1 MKPVVKLAS
10 EPYKKPL
17 FPPILQW
24 FPVFRGETRAGEILG
39 AFEMLQVILIFY
51 IILMLNLMS
60 SYDITIIYIYLL
72 FFRYQKMIST

>member
-1 MKPVVKLAS
+1 MMTVVNRKLCFYQGDEEFIGRALVKPVVKLSS

-39 AFEMLQVILIFY
+39 AFEMLQVILLYSWLPLI
-51 IILMLNLMS
+51 
-60 SYDITIIYIYLL
+60 
-72 FFRYQKMIST
+72 